1 MYSPAS
7 EIQAY
12 LAATVKKY
20 SVDRYIKLSHEIKS
34 CAWDASTAKW
44 KVTVKD
50 LEAERTFEDQAD
62 VLIMAR
68 GGLNHIAWPN
78 IDGLKSFKG
87 EVMHSADW
95 NQEYVIPIPPH
106 LYHPSQLSIFKT
118 RSFTDMVSQTAM
130 TSPQSASA

>member
-34 CAWDASTAKW
+34 CTWDAAASKW
-44 KVTVKD
+44 KVVVHSLKED
-50 LEAERTFEDQAD
+50 KTFEDESD

-78 IDGLKSFKG
+78 IEGLKSFEG

-95 NQEYVIPIPPH
+95 NQEYVIPIY
-106 LYHPSQLSIFKT
+106 LYRT
-118 RSFTDMVSQTAM
+118 RTA
-130 TSPQSASA
+130 

>member
-20 SVDRYIKLSHEIKS
+20 SVDRYIRLSHEIKS
-34 CAWDASTAKW
+34 CTWDADAAKW
-44 KVTVKD
+44 KVVIHSLKED
-50 LEAERTFEDQAD
+50 RTFEDQAD

-78 IDGLKSFKG
+78 IEGLRSFKG

-95 NQEYVIPIPPH
+95 NQECVTPIPPISTIPH
-106 LYHPSQLSIFKT
+106 NCWFSQE
-118 RSFTDMVSQTAM
+118 VY
-130 TSPQSASA
+130 